1 MRNKVYNSL
10 RVCLML
16 RLATTHTLSRRVVVF
31 VGVGV
36 VRIQL
41 VLRLVG
47 YVV

>member
-16 RLATTHTLSRRVVVF
+16 RLVVTRTLSRRVVVF

-36 VRIQL
+36 VRIHL

>member
-1 MRNKVYNSL
+1 MRNKAYNSF

-16 RLATTHTLSRRVVVF
+16 RLVVTRTLSRRVAVF

-36 VRIQL
+36 VRIHL

>member
-1 MRNKVYNSL
+1 MCNKVYNSF
-10 RVCLML
+10 RVYIML

-36 VRIQL
+36 VRIHL

>member
-1 MRNKVYNSL
+1 MRNKAYNSF

-16 RLATTHTLSRRVVVF
+16 RLATRYTLSRRVVVF

-36 VRIQL
+36 VRIHL

>member
-16 RLATTHTLSRRVVVF
+16 RLATRYTLSRRVAVI
-31 VGVGV
+31 VGIGV
-36 VRIQL
+36 VRIHL

>member
-10 RVCLML
+10 RVCLMF
-16 RLATTHTLSRRVVVF
+16 RLATRYTLNRRVAVF

-36 VRIQL
+36 VRIHL